1 MSMARAANIS
11 VAQWNTNAETSD
23 RKTKMEITTLVGG
36 EVENMGI
43 PHYSGPKGRAAK
55 KRHCPHVKSFDLRS
69 LKNKNW

>member
-1 MSMARAANIS
+1 
-11 VAQWNTNAETSD
+11 
-23 RKTKMEITTLVGG
+23 MEITTLVGG

-69 LKNKNW
+69 LKNKNWKTNKKKSK